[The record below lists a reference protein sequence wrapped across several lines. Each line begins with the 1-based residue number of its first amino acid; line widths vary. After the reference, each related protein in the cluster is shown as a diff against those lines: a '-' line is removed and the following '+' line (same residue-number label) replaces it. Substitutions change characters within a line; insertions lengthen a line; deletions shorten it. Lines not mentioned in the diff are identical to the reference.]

1 MNKNV
6 DIRDI
11 ETLVEKITSK
21 EIILPEFQ
29 RRYVWTKTKV
39 RDLLDSLYRDYPT
52 GSILVWEYRGED
64 KVHSRHLDV
73 DMDQSKSLFS
83 ASLMLLDGQ
92 QRLTSLAA
100 LMKGEP
106 VKVKDS
112 KRPIEIMFNLE
123 HPDSYEPEKTGDID
137 NGEGDKGE
145 LEQNEGGVEEDAL
158 NLQKFTFV
166 VYSKALEKKKEW
178 VKVTDIF
185 NKSVLQ
191 ILQDKG
197 LKSEDDC
204 WAKYTERISKVKQI
218 KDYCYVMHVLSEK
231 KYNYSEVT
239 KIFVRVNSSGTKLK
253 SSDLALAQILLKW
266 RGCSRIFGDFLRDKK
281 EEGFELTMQFLVR
294 ILVVYATNQC
304 KFETVSNLSL
314 NSIKEAWEK
323 AQQGINYGLNFLRNN
338 TLIEDLGLLSSPL
351 IIVPIAY
358 FSSLKKERLNSQ
370 EEKDLTRWIYLA
382 NAFSNYSVSIETTLN
397 SELKILK
404 ENGSIKK
411 LSDLIERKN
420 GRLQIDADDLK
431 GKKKNSVFFAMA
443 YMVTK
448 DNGAKDWF
456 TGIGVSKGTK
466 VNSIQTHHI
475 FPKKIL
481 KGENYP
487 SAEINEIANLSFIS
501 EKTNKEISSK
511 KPEDYFHGII
521 KERGENA
528 LQDQFIPL
536 DKNLWKI
543 ENYKDFL
550 AARRELIAAAINR
563 LLSSR

>member
-1 MNKNV
+1 MSGTNMSVGELV
-6 DIRDI
+6 D
-11 ETLVEKITSK
+11 KITRN

-52 GSILVWEYRGED
+52 GSILVWEYRGAD
-64 KVHSRHLDV
+64 NMYSRHLDV

-83 ASLMLLDGQ
+83 TSLMLLDGQ

-100 LMKGEP
+100 IMKGEP
-106 VKVKDS
+106 VEVKGS

-123 HPDSYEPEKTGDID
+123 HPDSVKHEDTDDAD
-137 NGEGDKGE
+137 NGEDDEGE
-145 LEQNEGGVEEDAL
+145 LEQEEDGVEEDAF

-178 VKVTDIF
+178 VKVSDIF
-185 NKSVLQ
+185 NKSGSQ
-191 ILQDKG
+191 ILRDKG

-204 WAKYTERISKVKQI
+204 WDKYMERIEKVQQI
-218 KDYCYVMHVLSEK
+218 KRYPYTVNVLSEK
-231 KYNYSEVT
+231 YDYSEVT
-239 KIFVRVNSSGTKLK
+239 EIFVRVNSSGAKLK
-253 SSDLALAQILLKW
+253 SSDLALAQIALKW
-266 RGCSRIFGDFLRDKK
+266 KGCSRIFEDFLGDKK
-281 EEGFELTMQFLVR
+281 EEGFELTMQSLVR
-294 ILVVYATNQC
+294 MLVVYATGQC
-304 KFETVSNLSL
+304 KFGTVSSLSL
-314 NSIKEAWEK
+314 NSIKEAWK
-323 AQQGINYGLNFLRNN
+323 QAQQGINYSLNFLRNN
-338 TLIEDLGLLSSPL
+338 TLIEDLRLLSSPL

-382 NAFSNYSVSIETTLN
+382 NAFGNYSVSSETTLN

-404 ENGSIKK
+404 ENGSIKE
-411 LSDLIERKN
+411 LFALIERKN
-420 GRLQIDADDLK
+420 GRLQIDADALK
-431 GKKKNSVFFAMA
+431 GKKKNSAFFAMA
-443 YMVTK
+443 YMATK
-448 DNGAKDWF
+448 NNNAKDWF

-466 VNSIQTHHI
+466 GKFNRIQTHHI

-511 KPEDYFHGII
+511 KPEDYFRGII
-521 KERGENA
+521 EERGKDT
-528 LQDQFIPL
+528 LKDQFIPL
-536 DKNLWKI
+536 DKNLWKV

-550 AARRELIAAAINR
+550 AARRERIAAAINS
-563 LLSSR
+563 LLSPR